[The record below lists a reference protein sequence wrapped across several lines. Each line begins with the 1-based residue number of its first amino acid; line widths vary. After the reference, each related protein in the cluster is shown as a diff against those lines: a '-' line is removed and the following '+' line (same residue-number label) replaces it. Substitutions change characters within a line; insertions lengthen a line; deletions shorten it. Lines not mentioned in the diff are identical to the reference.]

1 MLLSFKKEVYFFFT
15 NTHRLCDLGNS
26 AYIRRMDIRMRAAAA
41 ALEAGGVVIVVD
53 AAALGGAGRGFFL
66 HVAALASA
74 DVVNTTILH
83 GRGITCFSV
92 TPEQA
97 MRLGLTLAGEY
108 RPDHR
113 GPLFLRSVEAA
124 ECDGTGISAA
134 DRALTLRAAG
144 RPDAGIASLKSPGHV
159 VPAMTAAQG
168 RDAPAVADQAL
179 AVLRGLT
186 AHDVAAWTDILDDDG
201 DVADAEWCDALAAR
215 LDVPCVRVSA
225 FERAI
230 ALA

>member
-1 MLLSFKKEVYFFFT
+1 MYDELAAPL
-15 NTHRLCDLGNS
+15 
-26 AYIRRMDIRMRAAAA
+26 RAAAEI
-41 ALEAGGVVIVVD
+41 LSAGGLVIVVD
-53 AAALGGAGRGFFL
+53 DRALNGAGRGFFL
-66 HVAALASA
+66 HAAALATT
-74 DVVNTTILH
+74 DLVNTAIRH

-144 RPDAGIASLKSPGHV
+144 HPDAGIASLKSPGHV
-159 VPAMTAAQG
+159 VPAMTAAPG
-168 RDAPAVADQAL
+168 RAQPEVADL
-179 AVLRGLT
+179 AMHVLRTLT
-186 AHDVAAWTDILDDDG
+186 SHEVAAWTDILDDDG
-201 DVADAEWCDALAAR
+201 EVADVGWCAALAER
-215 LDVPCVRVSA
+215 LDLPCVNMSA
-225 FERAI
+225 FEQQETKKEG
-230 ALA
+230 LLF

>member
-1 MLLSFKKEVYFFFT
+1 MFEELASPL
-15 NTHRLCDLGNS
+15 
-26 AYIRRMDIRMRAAAA
+26 RAAAEI
-41 ALEAGGVVIVVD
+41 LDAGGLVVVVD
-53 AAALGGAGRGFFL
+53 DQALNGAGRGFFL
-66 HVAALASA
+66 HAASLATTEL
-74 DVVNTTILH
+74 VNTTIRH

-113 GPLFLRSVEAA
+113 GHLFLRSVEAA

-159 VPAMTAAQG
+159 VPAMTAPAG
-168 RDAPAVADQAL
+168 RSQPEIADL
-179 AVLRGLT
+179 AMHVLRVLT
-186 AHDVAAWTDILDDDG
+186 PHEVPAWTEILDDEG
-201 DVADAEWCDALAAR
+201 EVADSAWCEALAGR
-215 LDVPCVRVSA
+215 IDVPCVNMRA
-225 FERAI
+225 FERETKKEG
-230 ALA
+230 LVF

>member
-1 MLLSFKKEVYFFFT
+1 MTEGETAAL
-15 NTHRLCDLGNS
+15 H
-26 AYIRRMDIRMRAAAA
+26 AAART
-41 ALEAGGVVIVVD
+41 LDEGGLVVVVD
-53 AAALGGAGRGFFL
+53 EAALGGAGRGFFL
-66 HVAALASA
+66 HAAALATA
-74 DVVNTTILH
+74 EAVNTAILH

-144 RPDAGIASLKSPGHV
+144 RPDAGITSLKSPGHV
-159 VPAMTAAQG
+159 VPAMISPPG
-168 RDAPAVADQAL
+168 RNGRAVADLAL
-179 AVLRGLT
+179 DVLL
-186 AHDVAAWTDILDDDG
+186 ALSHHEVAAWTDILDDDG
-201 DVADAEWCDALAAR
+201 EVADAAWCVALAER
-215 LDVPCVRVSA
+215 LDMPWVAR
-225 FERAI
+225 
-230 ALA
+230 